1 MGGNDTCYRRRSFT
15 PSRGILANGKKPPSP
30 GVEEG
35 ESARETRPTTWR
47 EEQRLQSAS
56 QAAGDS
62 NTAGLLVSA
71 IMHPPL
77 PHTHTCYSCLTKYS
91 VQWPNRSTLPLNTTW
106 AVCVCWWSFTTK
118 KLKWKVC
125 LVLKINR
132 FVRLILL
139 KVTKYKKF
147 VLLIF
152 ILDFRNRFKE
162 IWREHISLIC
172 RLNEHQKSFRLLLS
186 CLQSEKFNQ
195 L

>member
-1 MGGNDTCYRRRSFT
+1 MLPTEKLYTVERNSSEWQKTSLPRGGGGRKCERDLTHDLNGGTKTPVCFSSCRRFKHCRLVGFCNH
-15 PSRGILANGKKPPSP
+15 ASP
-30 GVEEG
+30 
-35 ESARETRPTTWR
+35 
-47 EEQRLQSAS
+47 
-56 QAAGDS
+56 
-62 NTAGLLVSA
+62 TA
-71 IMHPPL
+71 
-77 PHTHTCYSCLTKYS
+77 THTCLTKYS

-106 AVCVCWWSFTTK
+106 AVCVCWWSFTAK

>member
-1 MGGNDTCYRRRSFT
+1 MAKNLPPQGWRREKVRER
-15 PSRGILANGKKPPSP
+15 PDPRP
-30 GVEEG
+30 EG
-35 ESARETRPTTWR
+35 RNKDSSLLLKLPEIQTLQACWF
-47 EEQRLQSAS
+47 LQSC
-56 QAAGDS
+56 
-62 NTAGLLVSA
+62 
-71 IMHPPL
+71 IPHC
-77 PHTHTCYSCLTKYS
+77 HTHTHAIHALLNIVSSDLTGAPCLLT
-91 VQWPNRSTLPLNTTW
+91 QPGLC
-106 AVCVCWWSFTTK
+106 VCVCWWSFTAK

-139 KVTKYKKF
+139 KVTKHKKL

-162 IWREHISLIC
+162 IRKEHISLIC

>member
-1 MGGNDTCYRRRSFT
+1 MLPTEKLYTVERNSSEWQKTSLPRGGGGRKCERDPTHDLKGGTKTPVCFSSCRRFKHCRLVGFCNH
-15 PSRGILANGKKPPSP
+15 ASP
-30 GVEEG
+30 
-35 ESARETRPTTWR
+35 
-47 EEQRLQSAS
+47 
-56 QAAGDS
+56 
-62 NTAGLLVSA
+62 TATYTHAIHALLNIVSSDLTGAPCLLTQPGL
-71 IMHPPL
+71 
-77 PHTHTCYSCLTKYS
+77 C
-91 VQWPNRSTLPLNTTW
+91 
-106 AVCVCWWSFTTK
+106 VCVCWWSFTAK

-125 LVLKINR
+125 LVLKINW

-139 KVTKYKKF
+139 KVTKHKKL

-162 IWREHISLIC
+162 IRKEHISLIC

>member
-1 MGGNDTCYRRRSFT
+1 MAKNLPPQGWRRE
-15 PSRGILANGKKPPSP
+15 K
-30 GVEEG
+30 V
-35 ESARETRPTTWR
+35 RERPDPRPERRNKDSSLLLKLPEIQTLQACWF
-47 EEQRLQSAS
+47 LQSCI
-56 QAAGDS
+56 
-62 NTAGLLVSA
+62 L
-71 IMHPPL
+71 HC
-77 PHTHTCYSCLTKYS
+77 HTHTCYSCLTKYS

-106 AVCVCWWSFTTK
+106 AVCVCWWSFTAK